1 MPRWMLMQ
9 LECQIILMMINHQ
22 LVFLE
27 WTRVVSI
34 THLKIAVMTV
44 LRAAR
49 VTLHSLSDILVPSVL
64 RTRTNNLRKVNKID
78 LDVKTYFLESLM
90 NLSDVLNLWS

>member
-1 MPRWMLMQ
+1 MLMQ

-34 THLKIAVMTV
+34 TPLKIAVMIV

-49 VTLHSLSDILVPSVL
+49 VTLHSLSDILAPSVL

-78 LDVKTYFLESLM
+78 LDVKTFFLGSSM